1 MSEKNVVLGVTGGIA
16 AYKALDIV
24 SILKKMG
31 INVYV
36 IMTKNAE
43 EFVTKLSFQSLSHNT
58 VYDDMF
64 SEIKEFDITHIS
76 LAKKADILIVAP
88 ATYNI
93 IGKVA
98 SGICDDLLSTTIA
111 ATKAPVYFALAMNTN
126 MLNNP
131 ILQQNINKL
140 KNLGYNFIDSA
151 EGILA
156 CGDTGGGK
164 LADTKLIADIISSR
178 LYPKKDLTNKN
189 ILITAG
195 PTISP
200 IDPVRFITNHSSGK
214 MGYSLAKEARD
225 RGGNVTLIS
234 GPNSLDDIYGI
245 NIIKIKTNEDMYNK
259 VSEHINECDIFISA
273 AAVADYKAKNYS
285 KEKIKKTGDSLNL
298 ELERDRDI
306 LYEMGKRKNNQIF
319 IGFAAESNN
328 LQENAQL
335 KIKKKNLDYIVAND
349 ITKEDTGFA
358 SDYNSV
364 LIIDKNGNITEL
376 DKDKKSNISG
386 VLFDII
392 SKGA

>member
-1 MSEKNVVLGVTGGIA
+1 MAGNNVVLGVTGGIA

-24 SILKKMG
+24 SNLRKMG

-43 EFVTKLSFQSLSHNT
+43 EFVSPLSFQSLSHNL

-64 SEIKEFDITHIS
+64 EELKEFDINHIS
-76 LAKKADILIVAP
+76 LAKKADILLVAP

-111 ATKAPVYFALAMNTN
+111 ASKAPVYFALAMNTN

-131 ILQQNINKL
+131 ILQENINKL
-140 KNLGYNFIDSA
+140 KKLGYNFIDPS
-151 EGILA
+151 EGVLA
-156 CGDTGGGK
+156 CGDTGRGK
-164 LADTKLIADIISSR
+164 LADTRLICDVVMSR
-178 LYPKKDLTNKN
+178 LYPKKDLRGKN

-200 IDPVRFITNHSSGK
+200 IDPVRYITNYSSGK

-225 RGGNVTLIS
+225 RGGNVTLVA
-234 GPNSLDDIYGI
+234 GPNSLEDIYGI
-245 NIIKIKTNEDMYNK
+245 NTIKIKTNEDMYEAVKNYIDNC
-259 VSEHINECDIFISA
+259 HIYISA
-273 AAVADYKAKNYS
+273 AAVADYKAKTYS
-285 KEKIKKTGDSLNL
+285 KEKIKKTGDTLSIDF
-298 ELERDRDI
+298 EKDRDI
-306 LYEMGKRKNNQIF
+306 LYEMGKNKKHQIF
-319 IGFAAESNN
+319 VGFAAESSNII
-328 LQENAQL
+328 ENAL
-335 KIKKKNLDYIVAND
+335 SKIDRKNLDFIVAND
-349 ITKEDTGFA
+349 ITKEDSGFA

-364 LIIDKNGNITEL
+364 MIIDKNGNITEVNR
-376 DKDKKSNISG
+376 DKKSNISA

>member
-1 MSEKNVVLGVTGGIA
+1 MAGKNVVLGVTGGIA
-16 AYKALDIV
+16 AYKSLDIV
-24 SILKKMG
+24 STLRKMG

-43 EFVTKLSFQSLSHNT
+43 EFVRPLSFQSLSHNL

-64 SEIKEFDITHIS
+64 GELKEFDINHIS
-76 LAKKADILIVAP
+76 LAKKADILVVAP

-126 MLNNP
+126 MLENP
-131 ILQQNINKL
+131 ILQGNINKL
-140 KNLGYNFIDSA
+140 KNLGYNFIESA
-151 EGILA
+151 EGVLA
-156 CGDTGGGK
+156 CGDTGRGK
-164 LADTKLIADIISSR
+164 LADTKLICDIIACR
-178 LYPKKDLTNKN
+178 LYPKKDYAGKN

-200 IDPVRFITNHSSGK
+200 IDPVRYITNYSSGK

-225 RGGNVTLIS
+225 RGGNVTLVS
-234 GPNSLDDIYGI
+234 GPNSLEDIYGVET
-245 NIIKIKTNEDMYNK
+245 IKIKTNEDMYGAVK
-259 VSEHINECDIFISA
+259 KYIDKCHIYISA
-273 AAVADYKAKNYS
+273 AAVADYKVKTYS
-285 KEKIKKTGDSLNL
+285 KEKIKKTGDTLTIDF
-298 ELERDRDI
+298 EKDKDI
-306 LYEMGKRKNNQIF
+306 LYEMGKNKKNQIF
-319 IGFAAESNN
+319 VGFAAESSNI
-328 LQENAQL
+328 LENAVI
-335 KIKKKNLDYIVAND
+335 KIKRKNLDFIVAND

-364 LIIDKNGNITEL
+364 MIIDKNGNVTEVS
-376 DKDKKSNISG
+376 KDKKSNISAI
-386 VLFDII
+386 LFDII

>member
-24 SILKKMG
+24 SILKKKG

-43 EFVTKLSFQSLSHNT
+43 EFVTKLSFQSLSHNN

-64 SEIKEFDITHIS
+64 SEIKEFDINHIS
-76 LAKKADILIVAP
+76 LAKKADILLVAP

-131 ILQQNINKL
+131 ILQQNIKKL
-140 KNLGYNFIDSA
+140 QDLGYNFIDSA
-151 EGILA
+151 EGVLA
-156 CGDTGGGK
+156 CGDIGSGK
-164 LADTKLIADIISSR
+164 LADTKLIADIVSSK
-178 LYPKKDLTNKN
+178 LYSKKDLLNKN

-200 IDPVRFITNHSSGK
+200 IDPVRFITNYSSGK
-214 MGYSLAKEARD
+214 MGYSLAREARD
-225 RGGNVTLIS
+225 RGGNVTLIA
-234 GPNSLDDIYGI
+234 GPNSLEDINDV
-245 NIIKIKTNEDMYNK
+245 NIIKIKTNEDMYK
-259 VSEHINECDIFISA
+259 AVSKYIDKCDIFISA

-285 KEKIKKTGDSLNL
+285 FDKIKKAGNTLNI
-298 ELERDRDI
+298 EFEKDRDI
-306 LYEMGKRKNNQIF
+306 LLEMGMRKNNQIF

-328 LQENAQL
+328 LLENAKL
-335 KIKKKNLDYIVAND
+335 KIKNKNLDYIVAND

-376 DKDKKSNISG
+376 SKDKKSSISG
-386 VLFDII
+386 ILFDII

>member
-1 MSEKNVVLGVTGGIA
+1 MSVKNVVLGVTGGIA

-24 SILKKMG
+24 SRLKKMG

-43 EFVTKLSFQSLSHNT
+43 EFVTKLSFQSLSHNL

-64 SEIKEFDITHIS
+64 SELKEFDINHIS
-76 LAKKADILIVAP
+76 LAQKADILLVAP

-131 ILQQNINKL
+131 ILQNNISKL

-151 EGILA
+151 EGVLA
-156 CGDTGGGK
+156 CGDTGRGK
-164 LADTKLIADIISSR
+164 LADTKLICDMINSR
-178 LYPKKDLTNKN
+178 LYSKKDLAEKN

-200 IDPVRFITNHSSGK
+200 IDPVRYITNHSSGK

-225 RGGNVTLIS
+225 RGGNVTLVA

-245 NIIKIKTNEDMYNK
+245 NTIKIKTNEEMYLAVK
-259 VSEHINECDIFISA
+259 KHIDECDIYISA
-273 AAVADYKAKNYS
+273 AAVADYKAKTYS
-285 KEKIKKTGDSLNL
+285 REKIKKTGDILSL
-298 ELERDRDI
+298 DFVKDTDI
-306 LYEMGKRKNNQIF
+306 LHEMGKIKKNQIF
-319 IGFAAESNN
+319 VGFAAESNN
-328 LQENAQL
+328 ILENAML
-335 KIKKKNLDYIVAND
+335 KIKKKNLDFIVAND
-349 ITKEDTGFA
+349 ITRKDTGFA

-364 LIIDKNGNITEL
+364 VIIDKKGNITEV
-376 DKDKKSNISG
+376 DKDKKSSISAI
-386 VLFDII
+386 LFDII
-392 SKGA
+392 SERA

>member
-178 LYPKKDLTNKN
+178 LYPKK
-189 ILITAG
+189 I
-195 PTISP
+195 
-200 IDPVRFITNHSSGK
+200 
-214 MGYSLAKEARD
+214 
-225 RGGNVTLIS
+225 
-234 GPNSLDDIYGI
+234 
-245 NIIKIKTNEDMYNK
+245 
-259 VSEHINECDIFISA
+259 
-273 AAVADYKAKNYS
+273 
-285 KEKIKKTGDSLNL
+285 
-298 ELERDRDI
+298 
-306 LYEMGKRKNNQIF
+306 
-319 IGFAAESNN
+319 
-328 LQENAQL
+328 
-335 KIKKKNLDYIVAND
+335 
-349 ITKEDTGFA
+349 
-358 SDYNSV
+358 
-364 LIIDKNGNITEL
+364 
-376 DKDKKSNISG
+376 
-386 VLFDII
+386 
-392 SKGA
+392 